1 LSANDKANVDKPYTI
16 KDNIIIVKRR
26 PCAVDESITA
36 NFVDSSTSFPQT
48 TALEYGSSVNDN
60 PHFYTPMCTT
70 LREKV
75 LGPET
80 PFIGLFL
87 IYALAMYAV
96 FAAKSDDDERIFF
109 IVFMITY
116 GLQRLPI
123 VILAIWI
130 VFNMPRTVIE
140 GPSPSSKLIL
150 LFASILDLVNNL
162 PVTVWASIINNDTCP
177 LYILSYADVVHL
189 LFCIAQ
195 VLFFVF
201 LRAEFMRNKEQF
213 VYTTVQTHKDYEHH
227 GFDWR
232 VFNNAEINARS
243 SSR

>member
-1 LSANDKANVDKPYTI
+1 
-16 KDNIIIVKRR
+16 
-26 PCAVDESITA
+26 
-36 NFVDSSTSFPQT
+36 
-48 TALEYGSSVNDN
+48 
-60 PHFYTPMCTT
+60 
-70 LREKV
+70 
-75 LGPET
+75 
-80 PFIGLFL
+80 
-87 IYALAMYAV
+87 MYAV

-213 VYTTVQTHKDYEHH
+213 VYTTVQTHKDYEQF

-232 VFNNAEINARS
+232 QFNGNEINARS